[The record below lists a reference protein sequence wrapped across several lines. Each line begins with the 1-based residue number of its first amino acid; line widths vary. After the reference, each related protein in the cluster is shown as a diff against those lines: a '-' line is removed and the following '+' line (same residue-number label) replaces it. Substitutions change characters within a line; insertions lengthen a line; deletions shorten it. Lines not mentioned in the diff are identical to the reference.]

1 MGMKILV
8 AEDEPLLRR
17 LIQIRL
23 EKDGY
28 EILTAKNGH
37 EAIEVITKTDDIDL
51 IVTDI
56 LMPFMTGLELVSI
69 LKSMNKTIPIIV
81 LSSMSV
87 EKTVL
92 EAFRLGANDFIT
104 KPFSPNELA
113 ARVKR
118 VLEEVGNTTK

>member
-1 MGMKILV
+1 MKILV